1 VEIPCRENDENG
13 EVMPFVRPAAPLGG
27 GEFVLRPPTDDDLD
41 PLARECVDGDLA
53 AWVHPPAANEDESAR
68 RLLADLQNGWETG
81 TMAAFLAVEGEALRG
96 LIVAKVESDPEVA
109 EAAYWVS
116 PAARGRGLATRALR
130 LLSRWAFDEA
140 GVERLWLEIEPGN
153 DASHRVALK
162 AGFLREGVFRAHCRD
177 RRSGVRHDCVI
188 YSLVPGEPA
197 SGISESGSTI
207 EPANRGA

>member
-1 VEIPCRENDENG
+1 
-13 EVMPFVRPAAPLGG
+13 
-27 GEFVLRPPTDDDLD
+27 
-41 PLARECVDGDLA
+41 
-53 AWVHPPAANEDESAR
+53 
-68 RLLADLQNGWETG
+68 
-81 TMAAFLAVEGEALRG
+81 MAAFLVVESAGVGG

-116 PAARGRGLATRALR
+116 PSARGRGVATRALR

-177 RRSGVRHDCVI
+177 RRTGVRHDCVI
-188 YSLVPGEPA
+188 YSLLPGDPA
-197 SGISESGSTI
+197 SGIHRKRQYNRTREPRGVAQLAEHRSPKPGVAGSSPAAPARRSGLLAGDSRRRRCLVG
-207 EPANRGA
+207 RGATQACYPFAPFGPVGVPNMRASAASASSRKSTPARSM